1 MKPASWLPSSSPSS
15 STHGGKHEFIFHFS
29 FFIFHFQLMRI
40 LATLRIA
47 LRALRRNKMRTLLT
61 MLGMIIGVGAVI
73 ASVSITSG
81 AKQQVEEQIA
91 SLGENMLL
99 VFPGSFSS
107 SGARMGWGNWH
118 SLQLDDAIAIQTQLQ
133 GVTAVSPEN
142 RTRAQIVAGNQ
153 NWNTSVQG
161 ESPEYFQIRRWPLAE
176 GEMFDNQQVRTA
188 AKVCIIGQTDV
199 KELFPDGKALGKMI
213 RIRDVPCQI
222 IGVLQAK
229 GLSPDGQDQDD
240 LVIVPYTTELKRINR
255 EDWLD
260 MILVQAVSQAG
271 MPVVQQEITSLLL
284 QRHHL
289 KPGGPQDFI
298 VRSQEDIARART
310 ATAEVM
316 GYLLAGVAAVSLVV
330 GGIGIMNIML
340 VSVTERTREIGIRMA
355 VGARGSDIL
364 VQFLIE
370 AVILSIIGG
379 AVGIGFG
386 MGASH
391 VVASA
396 THWPT
401 LTPYMWIGI
410 ASISSAVIGV
420 ISGFYPAW
428 KASKLD
434 PIDALRYE

>member
-1 MKPASWLPSSSPSS
+1 
-15 STHGGKHEFIFHFS
+15 
-29 FFIFHFQLMRI
+29 MRI
-40 LATLRIA
+40 FATLRIA
-47 LRALRRNKMRTLLT
+47 LRALRRNKMRTVLT

-81 AKQQVEEQIA
+81 AKQQVEQQIA

-99 VFPGSFSS
+99 IFPGSFSS
-107 SGARMGWGNWH
+107 SGARLGWGNWH
-118 SLQLDDAIAIQTQLQ
+118 TLQLEDALAIQTQLQ

-142 RTRAQIVAGNQ
+142 RTRTQVIYGNQ

-161 ESPEYFQIRRWPLAE
+161 ESPEYLQIRQWSLSD
-176 GEMFDNQQVRTA
+176 GSMFSAAQVHTA
-188 AKVCIIGQTDV
+188 AKVCVIGKTVAQQ
-199 KELFPDGKALGKMI
+199 LFPTEDPLGKTI
-213 RIRDVPCQI
+213 RIRNVPCQI

-229 GLSPDGQDQDD
+229 GLSPMGQDQDD
-240 LVIVPYTTELKRINR
+240 VVLVPYTTELKRINR

-260 MILVQAVSQAG
+260 TILVQAVSQAAL
-271 MPVVQQEITSLLL
+271 PIVQQEITDLLV

-289 KPGGPQDFI
+289 KPEGPRDFL
-298 VRSQEDIARART
+298 VRSQEDIAQAASAT
-310 ATAEVM
+310 ATVM
-316 GYLLAGVAAVSLVV
+316 GGLLAGIAAVSLLV

-355 VGARGSDIL
+355 VGARGGDIL

-370 AVILSIIGG
+370 AVTLSIIGG
-379 AVGIGFG
+379 GIGIASG
-386 MGASH
+386 MAISH
-391 VVASA
+391 LVASL

-401 LTPYMWIGI
+401 LTPVLWIII
-410 ASISSAVIGV
+410 AALSSAIIGV

>member
-1 MKPASWLPSSSPSS
+1 MR
-15 STHGGKHEFIFHFS
+15 
-29 FFIFHFQLMRI
+29 RI
-40 LATLRIA
+40 LATFRTA
-47 LRALRRNKMRTLLT
+47 LRALRRNKMRTVLT

-81 AKQQVEEQIA
+81 AKQQVEAQIA

-99 VFPGSFSS
+99 IFPGSFSS
-107 SGARMGWGNWH
+107 SGARLGWGNWH
-118 SLQLDDAIAIQTQLQ
+118 SLQLEDALAIQSQLQ

-142 RTRAQIVAGNQ
+142 RTRTQVIAGNQ

-161 ESPEYFQIRRWPLAE
+161 ESPEYLQIRQWPLAE
-176 GEMFDNQQVRTA
+176 GEMFDRQQVRTA
-188 AKVCIIGQTDV
+188 AKVCVIGQTIV
-199 KELFPDGKALGKMI
+199 KELFPNEDPLGKMI

-229 GLSPDGQDQDD
+229 GLSPMGSDQDD
-240 LVIVPYTTELKRINR
+240 VVIVPYMTQLKRINR
-255 EDWLD
+255 EDWVD
-260 MILVQAVSQAG
+260 TILVQAVSQVA
-271 MPVVQQEITSLLL
+271 MPIVQQEITSLLM
-284 QRHHL
+284 QRHHI
-289 KPGGPQDFI
+289 KPGGNMDFI
-298 VRSQEDIARART
+298 VRSQEDIAQAASAT
-310 ATAEVM
+310 ATVM
-316 GYLLAGVAAVSLVV
+316 GGLLAGIAAVSLLV

-355 VGARGSDIL
+355 VGARGGDIL

-370 AVILSIIGG
+370 AVTLSIIGG
-379 AVGIGFG
+379 GIGIVSG
-386 MGASH
+386 MGISQL
-391 VVASA
+391 VASL

-401 LTPYMWIGI
+401 LTPVLWIVI
-410 ASISSAVIGV
+410 AALSSAIIGV

>member
-1 MKPASWLPSSSPSS
+1 
-15 STHGGKHEFIFHFS
+15 
-29 FFIFHFQLMRI
+29 MRI
-40 LATLRIA
+40 FATLRIA
-47 LRALRRNKMRTLLT
+47 LRALRRNKMRTVLT

-81 AKQQVEEQIA
+81 AKQQVEQQIA

-99 VFPGSFSS
+99 IFPGSFSS
-107 SGARMGWGNWH
+107 SGARLGWGNWH
-118 SLQLDDAIAIQTQLQ
+118 TLQLEDALAIQTQLQ
-133 GVTAVSPEN
+133 GVIAVSPEN
-142 RTRAQIVAGNQ
+142 RTRTQVIYGNQ

-161 ESPEYFQIRRWPLAE
+161 ESPEYLQIRQWSLTD
-176 GEMFDNQQVRTA
+176 GSMFGAAQVHTA
-188 AKVCIIGQTDV
+188 AKVCVIGKTVAQQ
-199 KELFPDGKALGKMI
+199 LFPTEDPLGKTI
-213 RIRDVPCQI
+213 RIRNVPCQI

-229 GLSPDGQDQDD
+229 GLSPMGQDQDD
-240 LVIVPYTTELKRINR
+240 VVLVPYTTELKRINR

-260 MILVQAVSQAG
+260 TILVQAVSQAAL
-271 MPVVQQEITSLLL
+271 PIVQQEITDLLV

-289 KPGGPQDFI
+289 KPEGPRDFL
-298 VRSQEDIARART
+298 VRSQEDIAQAASAT
-310 ATAEVM
+310 ATVM
-316 GYLLAGVAAVSLVV
+316 GGLLAGIAAVSLLV

-355 VGARGSDIL
+355 VGARGGDIL

-370 AVILSIIGG
+370 AVTLSIIGG
-379 AVGIGFG
+379 AVGIASG
-386 MGASH
+386 MAISH
-391 VVASA
+391 LVASL

-401 LTPYMWIGI
+401 LTPVLWIII
-410 ASISSAVIGV
+410 AALSSAIIGV

>member
-1 MKPASWLPSSSPSS
+1 
-15 STHGGKHEFIFHFS
+15 
-29 FFIFHFQLMRI
+29 MRI

-47 LRALRRNKMRTLLT
+47 LRALRRNKMRTVLT

-81 AKQQVEEQIA
+81 AKQQVESQIA

-99 VFPGSFSS
+99 IFPGSFSS
-107 SGARMGWGNWH
+107 SGARLGWGNWH
-118 SLQLDDAIAIQTQLQ
+118 SLQLEDALAIQTQLQ

-142 RTRAQIVAGNQ
+142 RTRTQVIAGNQ

-161 ESPEYFQIRRWPLAE
+161 ESPEYLQIRQWPLTE
-176 GEMFDNQQVRTA
+176 GEMFDSQQVRKA
-188 AKVCIIGQTDV
+188 AKVCVIGQTIV
-199 KELFPDGKALGKMI
+199 KELFPTGDALGKTI

-222 IGVLQAK
+222 IGVLQSK
-229 GLSPDGQDQDD
+229 GLSPMGSDQDD
-240 LVIVPYTTELKRINR
+240 IVLVPYMTIQKRINR
-255 EDWLD
+255 EDWVD
-260 MILVQAVSQAG
+260 TILVQAVSEAA
-271 MPVVQQEITSLLL
+271 MPIVQQEISSLLV

-289 KPGGPQDFI
+289 KPDGPRDFI
-298 VRSQEDIARART
+298 VRSQEDIAQAAT
-310 ATAEVM
+310 ATATVM
-316 GYLLAGVAAVSLVV
+316 GGLLAGIAAVSLLV

-355 VGARGSDIL
+355 VGARGGDIL

-370 AVILSIIGG
+370 AVTLSIIGG
-379 AVGIGFG
+379 GIGIASG
-386 MGASH
+386 MGISKL
-391 VVASA
+391 VASL

-401 LTPYMWIGI
+401 LTPVLWIII
-410 ASISSAVIGV
+410 AALSSAVIGV

>member
-1 MKPASWLPSSSPSS
+1 
-15 STHGGKHEFIFHFS
+15 
-29 FFIFHFQLMRI
+29 MRI
-40 LATLRIA
+40 FASFRIA

-73 ASVSITSG
+73 ASVSITNG
-81 AKQQVEEQIA
+81 ARTQVEDQIA

-118 SLQLDDAIAIQTQLQ
+118 SLNLEDALAIQNELQ

-142 RTRAQIVAGNQ
+142 NTRAQVIAGNQ
-153 NWNTSVQG
+153 NWNTRIQG
-161 ESPEYFQIRRWPLAE
+161 ESPDYLRIRQWPLAE
-176 GEMFDNQQVRTA
+176 GAMFSDQHVRSA
-188 AKVCIIGQTDV
+188 AKVCVVGKTVADQ
-199 KELFPDGKALGKMI
+199 LFPGQNALGQMI

-229 GLSPDGQDQDD
+229 GLSPMGSDQDD
-240 LVIVPYTTELKRINR
+240 VVLVPYTTELKRINR
-255 EDWLD
+255 ETWLD
-260 MILVQAVSQAG
+260 VILVQAVSSAG
-271 MPVVQQEITSLLL
+271 MPIVQQEITDLLR

-289 KPGGPQDFI
+289 KAGGDQDFI
-298 VRSQEDIARART
+298 VRSQEDIAQAATTTAR
-310 ATAEVM
+310 VM
-316 GYLLAGVAAVSLVV
+316 GALLAGVAAVSLIV

-355 VGARGSDIL
+355 VGARGGDIL

-370 AVILSIIGG
+370 AVTLSLIGG
-379 AVGIGFG
+379 AIGIGSG
-386 MGASH
+386 MGISH
-391 VVASA
+391 LVSSL

-401 LTPYMWIGI
+401 LTPFGWIAI
-410 ASISSAVIGV
+410 AFASSAVIGV
-420 ISGFYPAW
+420 VSGCYPAW

-434 PIDALRYE
+434 PIEALRYE

>member
-1 MKPASWLPSSSPSS
+1 
-15 STHGGKHEFIFHFS
+15 
-29 FFIFHFQLMRI
+29 MRI

-47 LRALRRNKMRTLLT
+47 LRALRRNKMRTVLT

-81 AKQQVEEQIA
+81 AKQQVEQQIA

-99 VFPGSFSS
+99 IFPGSFSS
-107 SGARMGWGNWH
+107 SGARLGWGNWH
-118 SLQLDDAIAIQTQLQ
+118 SLQLEDALAIQTQLP

-142 RTRAQIVAGNQ
+142 RTRTQVIAGNQ

-161 ESPEYFQIRRWPLAE
+161 ESPEYLQIRQWPLTE
-176 GEMFDNQQVRTA
+176 GEMFDNRQVRTA
-188 AKVCIIGQTDV
+188 AKVCVIGQTIV
-199 KELFPDGKALGKMI
+199 KELFPDKDPLGKII

-222 IGVLQAK
+222 IGVLQSK
-229 GLSPDGQDQDD
+229 GLSPMGSDQDD
-240 LVIVPYTTELKRINR
+240 VVFVPYTTQLKRINR
-255 EDWLD
+255 EDWVD
-260 MILVQAVSQAG
+260 TILVQAVSQAA
-271 MPVVQQEITSLLL
+271 MPIVQQEITALLV

-289 KPGGPQDFI
+289 KPDGPRDFI
-298 VRSQEDIARART
+298 VRSQEDIAQAAT
-310 ATAEVM
+310 ATATVM
-316 GYLLAGVAAVSLVV
+316 GGLLAGIAAVSLLV

-355 VGARGSDIL
+355 VGARGGDIL

-370 AVILSIIGG
+370 AVTLSIIGG
-379 AVGIGFG
+379 GTGILSGIGI
-386 MGASH
+386 SRL
-391 VVASA
+391 VASL

-401 LTPYMWIGI
+401 FTPVLWIGI
-410 ASISSAVIGV
+410 ASFSSAVIGV

>member
-1 MKPASWLPSSSPSS
+1 
-15 STHGGKHEFIFHFS
+15 
-29 FFIFHFQLMRI
+29 MRL

-47 LRALRRNKMRTLLT
+47 LRALRRNKMRTILT

-81 AKQQVEEQIA
+81 AKQQVEQQIA

-99 VFPGSFSS
+99 IFPGSFSS
-107 SGARMGWGNWH
+107 SGARLGWGNWH
-118 SLQLDDAIAIQTQLQ
+118 SLRLEDALAIQTQLP
-133 GVTAVSPEN
+133 GVAAVSPEN
-142 RTRAQIVAGNQ
+142 RTRAQVIYGNQ

-161 ESPEYFQIRRWPLAE
+161 ESPEYLQIRQWALTE
-176 GEMFDNQQVRTA
+176 GEVFNDQQVRQA
-188 AKVCIIGQTDV
+188 AKVCVIGQTIV
-199 KELFPDGKALGKMI
+199 KELFPNGDALGKTI
-213 RIRDVPCQI
+213 RIRNVPCQI
-222 IGVLQAK
+222 IGILQPK
-229 GLSPDGQDQDD
+229 GLSPMGGDQDD
-240 LVIVPYTTELKRINR
+240 VILVPYTTELKRINR

-260 MILVQAVSQAG
+260 TILVQAVSQAAL
-271 MPVVQQEITSLLL
+271 PIVQQEITSLLV

-289 KPGGPQDFI
+289 KQDGERDFI
-298 VRSQEDIARART
+298 VRSQEDIAQAASAT
-310 ATAEVM
+310 ATVM
-316 GYLLAGVAAVSLVV
+316 GGLLAGIAAVSLLV

-355 VGARGSDIL
+355 VGARGGDIL

-370 AVILSIIGG
+370 AVTLSIIGG
-379 AVGIGFG
+379 AIGIGSG
-386 MGASH
+386 MGISKL
-391 VVASA
+391 VASV

-401 LTPYMWIGI
+401 LTPVLWIGI

-434 PIDALRYE
+434 PIEALRYE

>member
-1 MKPASWLPSSSPSS
+1 
-15 STHGGKHEFIFHFS
+15 
-29 FFIFHFQLMRI
+29 MRRV

-47 LRALRRNKMRTLLT
+47 LRALRRNKMRTILT

-81 AKQQVEEQIA
+81 AKEQVEQQIA

-99 VFPGSFSS
+99 IFPGSFSS
-107 SGARMGWGNWH
+107 SGARLGWGNIH
-118 SLQLDDAIAIQTQLQ
+118 TLTLDDALAIQTQLQ
-133 GVTAVSPEN
+133 GVAAVSPEN
-142 RTRAQIVAGNQ
+142 RTRAQIIAGNQ

-161 ESPEYFQIRRWPLAE
+161 ESPEYLQIRQWNLAS
-176 GEMFDNQQVRTA
+176 GEMFDDQAVRQA
-188 AKVCIIGQTDV
+188 AKVCVIGNTVAQQ
-199 KELFPDGKALGKMI
+199 LFPNQNPLGQLI
-213 RIRDVPCQI
+213 DISGVPCQI
-222 IGVLQAK
+222 IGVLQPK
-229 GLSPDGQDQDD
+229 GLSPMGQDQDD

-260 MILVQAVSQAG
+260 TILVQAVSQAA
-271 MPVVQQEITSLLL
+271 MPIVQQEITSLLM

-289 KPGGPQDFI
+289 KSGGPTDFL
-298 VRSQEDIARART
+298 VRSQEDIAQA
-310 ATAEVM
+310 ASSTAEVM
-316 GYLLAGVAAVSLVV
+316 GVLLAGVAAVSLVV

-355 VGARGSDIL
+355 VGARGGDIM

-370 AVILSIIGG
+370 AVTLSLIGG
-379 AVGIGFG
+379 GIGIVTG
-386 MGASH
+386 MGLSDF
-391 VVASA
+391 VSSL

-401 LTPYMWIGI
+401 LTPVAWIII
-410 ASISSAVIGV
+410 ASLSSAAVGV

>member
-1 MKPASWLPSSSPSS
+1 
-15 STHGGKHEFIFHFS
+15 
-29 FFIFHFQLMRI
+29 MRI
-40 LATLRIA
+40 FATFRIA

-81 AKQQVEEQIA
+81 AKQQVEAQIA

-99 VFPGSFSS
+99 IFPGSFSS
-107 SGARMGWGNWH
+107 SGARLGWGNWH
-118 SLQLDDAIAIQTQLQ
+118 SLELGDALAIQTQLQ

-142 RTRAQIVAGNQ
+142 RTRTQVIAGNQ

-161 ESPEYFQIRRWPLAE
+161 ESPEYLQIRQWPLTE
-176 GEMFDNQQVRTA
+176 GVMFDEQQVHKA
-188 AKVCIIGQTDV
+188 AKVCVVGQTIV
-199 KELFPDGKALGKMI
+199 KELFPNGDPLGKTI
-213 RIRDVPCQI
+213 RIRNVPCQI

-229 GLSPDGQDQDD
+229 GLSPMGSDQDD
-240 LVIVPYTTELKRINR
+240 IVIVPYTTELKRIDR
-255 EDWLD
+255 EDWVD
-260 MILVQAVSQAG
+260 TILVQAVSQAA
-271 MPVVQQEITSLLL
+271 MPIVQQEITSLLM
-284 QRHHL
+284 QRHHI
-289 KPGGPQDFI
+289 KPDGPRDFL
-298 VRSQEDIARART
+298 VRSQEDIAQAASAT
-310 ATAEVM
+310 ATVM
-316 GYLLAGVAAVSLVV
+316 GGLLAGIAAVSLLV

-355 VGARGSDIL
+355 VGARGGDIL

-370 AVILSIIGG
+370 AVTLSIIGG
-379 AVGIGFG
+379 GIGIASG
-386 MGASH
+386 MGISH
-391 VVASA
+391 LVASL

-401 LTPYMWIGI
+401 LTPFLWIGI
-410 ASISSAVIGV
+410 ASVSSAVIGI

>member
-1 MKPASWLPSSSPSS
+1 
-15 STHGGKHEFIFHFS
+15 
-29 FFIFHFQLMRI
+29 MRI

-47 LRALRRNKMRTLLT
+47 LRALRRNKMRTILT

-81 AKQQVEEQIA
+81 AKEQVEQQIA

-107 SGARMGWGNWH
+107 SGARLGWGNWH
-118 SLQLDDAIAIQTQLQ
+118 SLTLEDALAIQTQLQ

-142 RTRAQIVAGNQ
+142 RTRTQVIAGNQ

-161 ESPEYFQIRRWPLAE
+161 ESPQYLQIRQWPLAK
-176 GEMFDNQQVRTA
+176 GEMFGDQAVRQA
-188 AKVCIIGQTDV
+188 SKVCVIGNTVAQQ
-199 KELFPDGKALGKMI
+199 LFPNENPLGKLM
-213 RIRDVPCQI
+213 DVSGVPCQI
-222 IGVLQAK
+222 IGVLQPK
-229 GLSPDGQDQDD
+229 GLSPMGQDQDD
-240 LVIVPYTTELKRINR
+240 LVIVPYTTMEKRINR
-255 EDWLD
+255 EDWED
-260 MILVQAVSQAG
+260 TILVQAVSQAA
-271 MPVVQQEITSLLL
+271 MPIVQQEIVSLLD
-284 QRHHL
+284 QRHHIR
-289 KPGGPQDFI
+289 PGGNTDFI
-298 VRSQEDIARART
+298 VRSQEDIAQAAT
-310 ATAEVM
+310 STAEVM
-316 GYLLAGVAAVSLVV
+316 GVLLAGVAAVSLIV

-355 VGARGSDIL
+355 VGARGGDIM

-370 AVILSIIGG
+370 AVTLSLIGG
-379 AVGIGFG
+379 GIGIASG
-386 MGASH
+386 MGISDF
-391 VVASA
+391 VSSL

-401 LTPYMWIGI
+401 LTPIVWIII
-410 ASISSAVIGV
+410 ASLSSAIVGV